1 MKHTKTF
8 KIGETCAGGII
19 TVEITGKVI
28 AVIQKQWDFSAG
40 YTKRSSQKNAEELT
54 RGTVLATDRDA
65 ERKISDYVNVIANSY
80 WADTIIKW
88 IKSKV
93 KLQEESMW

>member
-8 KIGETCAGGII
+8 KIGEYCAGGII

-28 AVIQKQWDFSAG
+28 IVIQKEWDTSAG
-40 YTKRSSQKNAEELT
+40 YTKKSSQKNAKELSRAT
-54 RGTVLATDRDA
+54 ILSTDRNA
-65 ERKISDYVNVIANSY
+65 EQKLFNYLSVMTTSY
-80 WADTIIKW
+80 WADTVIEW

-93 KLQEESMW
+93 SLHVESM